1 MSGLRYEL
9 RGWRTGVLLWMAVAA
24 GCATVEPPIT
34 GSSNSTIKST
44 GSATAPTTDRG
55 HPVGVVNAPSVNS
68 VINLG
73 GSYQDRLQAE
83 IQQQIEGTNVRIVR
97 AGESVKII
105 VPGNIA
111 FALNSE
117 QIQPN
122 FVTVLN
128 NVAEIIRKYEKTSV
142 DIRGYTDS
150 TGSFEHNQDL
160 SERRAQ
166 SIANLLI
173 SKQVVASRIR
183 TAGYGPRYP
192 LAPNTNESGRAQN
205 RRVEIDLQPR

>member
-1 MSGLRYEL
+1 MYLL
-9 RGWRTGVLLWMAVAA
+9 RGWRIGVLVSMALVA

-34 GSSNSTIKST
+34 GTSNSTIKNT
-44 GSATAPTTDRG
+44 GAVTVPPSDRT
-55 HPVGVVNAPSVNS
+55 HPSGIVTEPPANAA
-68 VINLG
+68 INLS

-83 IQQQIEGTNVRIVR
+83 IQQQIDGTSVRIVR

-105 VPGNIA
+105 VPGNAA

-122 FVTVLN
+122 FINVLN
-128 NVAEIIRKYEKTSV
+128 NVAQIIRKYDKTSV

-150 TGSFEHNQDL
+150 TGSFEHNQEL

-166 SIANLLI
+166 SIASLLL
-173 SKQVVASRIR
+173 SKQVLASRIR
-183 TAGYGPRYP
+183 TAGYGPRNP
-192 LAPNTNESGRAQN
+192 LAPNTNESGRMQN
-205 RRVEIDLQPR
+205 RRVEIELQPR